1 MLLDSEWL
9 TVGSVGRKL
18 DRSNSDQDEAFRLV
32 LSTIT
37 ATGAPVSEPTDTPP
51 RPPTIRDVAAAAG
64 VSKSLVSL
72 VLQGSDKVGPV
83 KWAAVQDAIAALGYR
98 PNATARHLSQR
109 RTSTVGVLLNDLRN
123 PWYVDCL
130 EGLAAA
136 LGERGYRMY
145 LGDSRLDSRTDDLLT
160 QGFLDFQVDGLVLVG
175 TMPLTGRLQEAARL
189 VPTVVAASRD
199 VDLPGVDVIAGD
211 DWAGATLAVDH
222 LVALGHRRIAHIA
235 GGAGRF
241 AELRRDS
248 YLAAMARHG
257 LVPQIETSDATE
269 EGGYRAAVRLL
280 SRTVPT
286 DRPSAIFAVNDVAC
300 IGAISA
306 ADELGLD
313 LPSQLSVVGF
323 DNTHLAQLR
332 HLWLTS
338 VDTASFAVGRR
349 AGEALLRR
357 IDHPGGAPATE
368 TLLPATL
375 HVRGSSTRLG

>member
-1 MLLDSEWL
+1 M
-9 TVGSVGRKL
+9 VG
-18 DRSNSDQDEAFRLV
+18 
-32 LSTIT
+32 
-37 ATGAPVSEPTDTPP
+37 EPS

-72 VLQGSDKVGPV
+72 VLQNSDKVGPA
-83 KWAAVQDAIAALGYR
+83 KRAAVERAIAELGYR

-130 EGLAAA
+130 EGLAAT

-160 QGFLDFQVDGLVLVG
+160 QGFLDFPVDGLVLVG
-175 TMPLTGRLQEAARL
+175 TMPLTARLQEATRL

-211 DWAGATLAVDH
+211 DSAGATLAVDH

-235 GGAGRF
+235 GNAGRF

-248 YLAAMARHG
+248 YVAAMARHG
-257 LVPQIETSDATE
+257 LDPRIETSDATE

-280 SRTVPT
+280 SPSG
-286 DRPSAIFAVNDVAC
+286 DRPTAVFAVNDVAC

-313 LPSQLSVVGF
+313 LPRDLSVVGF

-338 VDTASFAVGRR
+338 VDIAGHALGRR

-357 IDHPGGAPATE
+357 IDRPDTPATAA
-368 TLLPATL
+368 LMPATL
-375 HVRGSSTRLG
+375 HVRGSSVRPG

>member
-1 MLLDSEWL
+1 MSE
-9 TVGSVGRKL
+9 S
-18 DRSNSDQDEAFRLV
+18 
-32 LSTIT
+32 
-37 ATGAPVSEPTDTPP
+37 PVPPPAPP
-51 RPPTIRDVAAAAG
+51 RAPTIRDVAAAAG

-72 VLQGSDKVGPV
+72 VLQDSAKVGPA
-83 KWAAVQDAIAALGYR
+83 KRAAVERAIAALGYR

-160 QGFLDFQVDGLVLVG
+160 QGFLDFPVDGLVLVG
-175 TMPLTGRLQEAARL
+175 TMPLTERLREATRL

-199 VDLPGVDVIAGD
+199 VELPGVDVIAGD
-211 DWAGATLAVDH
+211 DRAGATLAVDH
-222 LVALGHRRIAHIA
+222 LVSLGHRRIAHIA
-235 GGAGRF
+235 GGVGRF

-248 YLAAMARHG
+248 YRAAMARHG
-257 LVPQIETSDATE
+257 LPPQVETSDATE

-280 SRTVPT
+280 GGA
-286 DRPSAIFAVNDVAC
+286 DRPTAVFAVNDVAC

-313 LPSQLSVVGF
+313 LPTDLSVVGF

-338 VDTASFAVGRR
+338 VDIAGHALGRR
-349 AGEALLRR
+349 VGEALLRR
-357 IDHPGGAPATE
+357 IDRPGGPATE

-375 HVRGSSTRLG
+375 HVRGSSVRLG

>member
-1 MLLDSEWL
+1 M
-9 TVGSVGRKL
+9 
-18 DRSNSDQDEAFRLV
+18 
-32 LSTIT
+32 
-37 ATGAPVSEPTDTPP
+37 VSQPGVPP
-51 RPPTIRDVAAAAG
+51 RAPTIRDVAAAAG

-72 VLQGSDKVGPV
+72 VLQESDKVGPV
-83 KWAAVQDAIAALGYR
+83 KRAAVQQAIADLGYR

-109 RTSTVGVLLNDLRN
+109 RTSTVGVLLHDLRN

-130 EGLAAA
+130 DGLAAA

-160 QGFLDFQVDGLVLVG
+160 QGFLDFPVDGLVLVG
-175 TMPLTGRLQEAARL
+175 TMPLTAGLEQAART

-199 VDLPGVDVIAGD
+199 VDLPGVDVVAGD

-222 LVALGHRRIAHIA
+222 LVGLGHRRISHIA
-235 GGAGRF
+235 GGTGRF
-241 AELRRDS
+241 AEIRRDS
-248 YLAAMARHG
+248 YLAAMRRHG
-257 LVPQIETSDATE
+257 LAPQVEVSDATE

-280 SRTVPT
+280 SGPT
-286 DRPSAIFAVNDVAC
+286 RPTALFAVNDVAC
-300 IGAISA
+300 IGALSA
-306 ADELGLD
+306 ADELGLT
-313 LPSQLSVVGF
+313 LPGQLSVVGF

-338 VDTASFAVGRR
+338 VDIGGFAVGRR

-357 IDHPGGAPATE
+357 IDDPDGGPASE

-375 HVRGSSTRLG
+375 HVRGSTARLG

>member
-1 MLLDSEWL
+1 MTAPPPSL
-9 TVGSVGRKL
+9 GR
-18 DRSNSDQDEAFRLV
+18 A
-32 LSTIT
+32 
-37 ATGAPVSEPTDTPP
+37 
-51 RPPTIRDVAAAAG
+51 PTIRDVAAAAG

-72 VLQGSDKVGPV
+72 VVQGSDKVGPA
-83 KWAAVQDAIAALGYR
+83 KRAAVEEAIAALGYR
-98 PNATARHLSQR
+98 PNATARNLSRR

-136 LGERGYRMY
+136 LGEHGYRMY

-160 QGFLDFQVDGLVLVG
+160 QGFLDFGVDGLVLVG
-175 TMPLTGRLQEAARL
+175 TMPMTARLVEAARR

-211 DWAGATLAVDH
+211 DRAGATLAVDH
-222 LVALGHRRIAHIA
+222 LVSLGHRRIAHIA
-235 GGAGRF
+235 GGWGRF

-248 YLAAMARHG
+248 YLDAMRRHG
-257 LVPQIETSDATE
+257 LAPQVETSDATE

-280 SRTVPT
+280 AGSANTT
-286 DRPSAIFAVNDVAC
+286 TADRPTAVFAVNDVAC

-313 LPSQLSVVGF
+313 LPRDLSVVGF

-338 VDTASFAVGRR
+338 VDIAGHALGRR

-357 IDHPGGAPATE
+357 IDHPDDAPATE
-368 TLLPATL
+368 TLMPATL
-375 HVRGSSTRLG
+375 HVRGSSVRLE

>member
-1 MLLDSEWL
+1 MVES
-9 TVGSVGRKL
+9 G
-18 DRSNSDQDEAFRLV
+18 
-32 LSTIT
+32 
-37 ATGAPVSEPTDTPP
+37 PP
-51 RPPTIRDVAAAAG
+51 RAPTIRDVAAAAG

-72 VLQGSDKVGPV
+72 VLQGSDKVGPA
-83 KWAAVQDAIAALGYR
+83 KRAAVEDAIATLGYR

-145 LGDSRLDSRTDDLLT
+145 LGDSRLDRRTDDLLT
-160 QGFLDFQVDGLVLVG
+160 QGFLDFPVDGLVLVG
-175 TMPLTGRLQEAARL
+175 TMPLTARLHAAARQ
-189 VPTVVAASRD
+189 VPTVIAASRD
-199 VDLPGVDVIAGD
+199 VDLAGVDVIAGD
-211 DWAGATLAVDH
+211 DRAGATLAVDH

-235 GGAGRF
+235 GGSGRF
-241 AELRRDS
+241 AEIRRAS
-248 YLAAMARHG
+248 YLDAMARHG
-257 LVPQIETSDATE
+257 LQPRVETSDATE

-280 SRTVPT
+280 STA
-286 DRPSAIFAVNDVAC
+286 DRPTAVFAVNDVAA
-300 IGAISA
+300 IGALTA

-313 LPSQLSVVGF
+313 LPSELSVVGF

-357 IDHPGGAPATE
+357 IDQPDGAPATE

-375 HVRGSSTRLG
+375 HVRGSSVRRG

>member
-1 MLLDSEWL
+1 MIQ
-9 TVGSVGRKL
+9 TPG
-18 DRSNSDQDEAFRLV
+18 
-32 LSTIT
+32 
-37 ATGAPVSEPTDTPP
+37 TPP
-51 RPPTIRDVAAAAG
+51 RAPTIRDVATAAG

-72 VLQGSDKVGPV
+72 VLQGSDKVGSA
-83 KWAAVQDAIAALGYR
+83 KRAAVQTAITALGYR

-160 QGFLDFQVDGLVLVG
+160 QGFLDFPVDGLVLVG
-175 TMPLTGRLQEAARL
+175 TMPLTERLHEAARL

-199 VDLPGVDVIAGD
+199 VELPGVDVIAGD
-211 DWAGATLAVDH
+211 DRAGATLAVDH
-222 LVALGHRRIAHIA
+222 LVTLGHRRIAHIA
-235 GGAGRF
+235 GETGRF
-241 AELRRDS
+241 AEIRRDS
-248 YLAAMARHG
+248 YLAAMDRHG
-257 LVPQIETSDATE
+257 LAPQVGTSDATE

-280 SRTVPT
+280 SGA
-286 DRPSAIFAVNDVAC
+286 DRPTAVFAVNDVAC

-313 LPSQLSVVGF
+313 LPGELSVVGF
-323 DNTHLAQLR
+323 DNTHLARLR

-338 VDTASFAVGRR
+338 VDIASYAVGRR

-357 IDHPGGAPATE
+357 IDRPDGATATE

-375 HVRGSSTRLG
+375 HVRGSSGRLG